1 MESKFTFGD
10 IVLVKDEK
18 GRFNYVGVIV
28 KSFYNAMKDYHS
40 HEVYVRVY
48 NSISEYKEND
58 IIKYSY
64 DKEKLEY

>member
-28 KSFYNAMKDYHS
+28 KSFYNAMKDYHL
-40 HEVYVRVY
+40 HEVY
-48 NSISEYKEND
+48 NAISEYKEND